1 MCFVVLWRD
10 LRVFCC
16 FVESSYGVLLFC
28 GEFIVCFVVLWRD
41 LRVFCCFVESS

>member
-1 MCFVVLWRD
+1 MCFVVLWRV

-28 GEFIVCFVVLWRD
+28 GEFLWCFVVLWG
-41 LRVFCCFVESS
+41 VHSVICCFVESS